1 MASSRMV
8 YDDVA
13 HAIEK
18 LGAQTFT
25 GEDIQA
31 AIDAPFT
38 QVAVAMGFLKE
49 RGCIVP
55 ARERRHKAAGD
66 FVYEDA
72 LIEWHARTV
81 GTRVS
86 ASVSPALVRLHPVP
100 TLPSPSRS
108 QGHAGGVAPPVTAQ
122 NPPDVNTWITFG

>member
-1 MASSRMV
+1 MAAQLDESFAIEDGLLVRRVAPKRGAPYEHTCTKQV

-72 LIEWHARTV
+72 LIEWHALREK
-81 GTRVS
+81 
-86 ASVSPALVRLHPVP
+86 PAE
-100 TLPSPSRS
+100 
-108 QGHAGGVAPPVTAQ
+108 
-122 NPPDVNTWITFG
+122 